1 MFNKKLMALFLV
13 LTMMLAVFAGCTPKE
28 EPAKTEETKTEEPAE
43 KAEEKEEA
51 TEEKEEEKEEP
62 AAEAT
67 GDKKNVAVFY
77 YTYGD
82 TYISTVRNAFTEL
95 ANKDGN
101 VELAEYDGQND
112 QAKQNDQIDVA
123 IQKGA
128 DVLVVN
134 IVDVG
139 AADIVIEK
147 AKEADVP
154 IIFFNREPTD
164 GNIYDTYDKARFV
177 GTKIEEAGV
186 LQGELIAAY
195 WNEGEHDRNGNGKLD
210 YVLLHGGID
219 NAEAVARSKYSV
231 EALEEAGIEVNK
243 IAEQIAEWDNAKAL
257 TAMESWL
264 AKDADNI
271 DVVIANNDGMAI
283 GALTALQA
291 QGLNMVE
298 DGKIDPAKYVGVF
311 GVDATEEAQKVI
323 NDLAMT
329 GTVKQDPVAMATA
342 INAMMQNTLQGKDF
356 IEGTDYEYDESG
368 IAVRIP
374 YVPYEAQ

>member
-1 MFNKKLMALFLV
+1 MFNKRVVSLLLV
-13 LTMMLAVFAGCTPKE
+13 LVMLLAVFAGCTPKE
-28 EPAKTEETKTEEPAE
+28 QPAKDDAKTEEK
-43 KAEEKEEA
+43 KEDV
-51 TEEKEEEKEEP
+51 KEDKKEEP
-62 AAEAT
+62 KEDKKEDKKEEPT
-67 GDKKNVAVFY
+67 GDKKNVSVFY
-77 YTYGD
+77 YNYGD

-95 ANKDGN
+95 VKGDAN
-101 VELAEYDGQND
+101 VELTEYDGQND

-128 DVLVVN
+128 NVLVVN
-134 IVDVG
+134 IVDFG
-139 AADIVIEK
+139 AADIVIDK
-147 AKEADVP
+147 AKAAGIP

-164 GNIYDTYDKARFV
+164 GNVYKSYDKARFV

-186 LQGELIAAY
+186 LQGQLIKAY
-195 WNEGEHDRNGNGKLD
+195 WEEGNHDRNGNGKLD
-210 YVLLHGGID
+210 YVLLHGGIE

-231 EALEEAGIEVNK
+231 EELEKAGIEVNK
-243 IAEQIAEWDNAKAL
+243 IAEQIADWDNAKAL

-264 AKDADNI
+264 AKDLDNI

-291 QGLNMVE
+291 AGLNQVV

-329 GTVKQDPVAMATA
+329 GTVKQDPDAMAK
-342 INAMMQNTLQGKDF
+342 AMHLMTMNSLEGKEF
-356 IEGTDYEYDESG
+356 IEGTDYKYDESG

-374 YVPYEAQ
+374 YLPYEAK

>member
-1 MFNKKLMALFLV
+1 MFNKRLVSLLLV
-13 LTMMLAVFAGCTPKE
+13 LAMMLAVFAGCTKQEQPVKEEPKTEEKKEEVKEEKKEDAKEEKKE
-28 EPAKTEETKTEEPAE
+28 EPA
-43 KAEEKEEA
+43 
-51 TEEKEEEKEEP
+51 
-62 AAEAT
+62 

-82 TYISTVRNAFTEL
+82 TYISTVRNAFSEL
-95 ANKDGN
+95 VKADANI
-101 VELAEYDGQND
+101 ELSEYDGQND
-112 QAKQNDQIDVA
+112 QAKQNDQVDVA

-128 DVLVVN
+128 NILVVN
-134 IVDVG
+134 IVDFG
-139 AADIVIEK
+139 AADIIIEK
-147 AKEADVP
+147 AKAADVP

-164 GNIYDTYDKARFV
+164 GNIYKTYDKARFV

-186 LQGELIAAY
+186 LQGKLIKAY
-195 WNEGEHDRNGNGKLD
+195 WEEGNHDRNGNGKLD

-231 EALEEAGIEVNK
+231 EELEKAGIEVNK
-243 IAEQIAEWDNAKAL
+243 IAEQIANWDNAQAL

-264 AKDADNI
+264 AKDLDNI

-283 GALTALQA
+283 GALTALQSA
-291 QGLNMVE
+291 GLNQIT
-298 DGKIDPAKYVGVF
+298 DGKRDSAKYVGVF

-329 GTVKQDPVAMATA
+329 GTVKQDPDAMAKA
-342 INAMMQNTLQGKDF
+342 IHAMMANALEGKEF
-356 IEGTDYEYDESG
+356 IEGSDYKYDESG

-374 YVPYEAQ
+374 YLPYEAQ